1 MGPKKN
7 PTTEEVEDIKK
18 LLDFITEEVSAV
30 RLQQKSIMELVAEVK
45 DLQLQNAEKEKRIA
59 YLESR
64 VADLEQYS
72 RINDAIVT
80 GLKINP
86 RSYARAVATDNGGEP
101 GELDANSMEK
111 QVADFLQSKGIEL
124 DCSIIEACHP
134 LPRRNA
140 SNRPAVIL
148 RFANRKHKIALLK
161 QGRKLKG
168 TDVFIN
174 EHLAKHNADIARRTR
189 QLKKQR
195 KIQNT
200 WTSNCKVFIKLNGAP
215 EEAKVICIRNIMDL
229 DKFQ

>member
-1 MGPKKN
+1 MGLKKN

-18 LLDFITEEVSAV
+18 LLDFITEEE
-30 RLQQKSIMELVAEVK
+30 SIMELVAEVK
-45 DLQLQNAEKEKRIA
+45 DLRLQNAEKEKRIA

-72 RINDAIVT
+72 RINDVIVT

-86 RSYARAVATDNGGEP
+86 RSYAQAVATDNGGEP

-111 QVADFLQSKGIEL
+111 LVANFLQSKGIEL
-124 DCSIIEACHP
+124 DCSNIEAYHP

-140 SNRPAVIL
+140 RDRPAVIL

-161 QGRKLKG
+161 HGRKLKG

-174 EHLAKHNADIARRTR
+174 EHLAKHNADIATR
-189 QLKKQR
+189 ACQLKKQR